1 MADTLAEA
9 HALFVQAQQIWLDA
23 RSQYAQIR
31 ERGDALSAQLGALTP
46 LDHADAQFTEDLYRK
61 LETSIADAQRAMR
74 IERTAY
80 QDLVHAERTYKKLE
94 LSWCS
99 TALSTFQARRR
110 GTHSFSEVPR
120 G

>member
-1 MADTLAEA
+1 MADALDDA
-9 HALFVQAQQIWLDA
+9 HALFAQKEQIWLDA
-23 RSQYAQIR
+23 RAQYMQIR
-31 ERGDALSAQLGALTP
+31 SRGDALSAQLSALTP
-46 LDHADAQFTEDLYRK
+46 LDHADSQFTEELYRK

-74 IERTAY
+74 IERAAY
-80 QDLVHAERTYKKLE
+80 QDLVYAERTYKELE

-110 GTHSFSEVPR
+110 GGNSFSEVSR